1 MDLAGKVA
9 GITGAGSGF
18 GKEMALLFADEG
30 ADLSLCDIDEDGLA
44 DTANLVRNKGRKVT
58 TSVFDVATE
67 DDLTSFVD
75 MIPEDF
81 GKIDIWV
88 GNAGIGGPG
97 SATEISADAWH
108 KVVGINQS
116 AVFFGARAAGRHM
129 LQKGS
134 GSVINIASMYGLRA
148 VRNRV
153 AYCTTKA
160 AVVMISNVLAVEWA
174 ESGVRVNSVAP
185 GYAETPLF
193 KGSRDEEDVAAQINE
208 VPARRLINTKEVA
221 QACLYLASDRSSG
234 VTGHCLSIDGGWSTV
249 GGA

>member
-1 MDLAGKVA
+1 
-9 GITGAGSGF
+9 
-18 GKEMALLFADEG
+18 
-30 ADLSLCDIDEDGLA
+30 
-44 DTANLVRNKGRKVT
+44 
-58 TSVFDVATE
+58 
-67 DDLTSFVD
+67 TSFVD

-97 SATEISADAWH
+97 SATELSADAWH
-108 KVVGINQS
+108 KVIGINQS

-193 KGSRDEEDVAAQINE
+193 KGTRDEEDIAAQITE